1 MGRRLGL
8 RAFKTGAEQGDERT
22 GVGAAAEAGDGGAIS
37 LPPTNAGGNGHP
49 SPDSHTSHV
58 PEPPTSGVVVMP
70 AGLVRELF
78 RDVTGLGSARDTATA
93 TKPSRK
99 RSAMLLGL
107 GAALGS
113 LLAALVTFLVV
124 PAIMQGEPA
133 KPVAVD
139 DALAE
144 YRSQSGSD
152 VTKVDGAPTDPAL
165 SGDPA
170 AAASGGDAAAPAGGE
185 TAGTTATGSGS
196 GSGASAAGS
205 PGAPGSALLRPPQ
218 GVYTYTASGTEV
230 TKPGSLPAESTTVG
244 PTIVGIVTH
253 GANNCWTLEYKYTN
267 KHSATDTFC
276 PGAGSLTSQGSTEI
290 VVSYG
295 QKVANKVECTPA
307 SARVVAGMT
316 PGSSWQGTCT
326 VVSSGAANNRTNLRE
341 KWTFVGVDTVLGAP
355 AWHIRGDTEAS
366 GDATGT
372 SEQHVW
378 FAQSNGMIVKFG
390 HKLRMVSYAPFV
402 GNAVYTEE
410 IEATLKSL
418 TPQT

>member
-8 RAFKTGAEQGDERT
+8 RAFKTGAQQGDEGT
-22 GVGAAAEAGDGGAIS
+22 GVGAAVEAGEGGAIS
-37 LPPTNAGGNGHP
+37 PPYAKADGNGHP
-49 SPDSHTSHV
+49 SPDSHTSQV

-78 RDVTGLGSARDTATA
+78 RDVTGLDFARGTPTA

-99 RSAMLLGL
+99 RSAMLLGM

-113 LLAALVTFLVV
+113 LLAALATFFVV

-152 VTKVDGAPTDPAL
+152 VTTVDGAPTDPSL

-170 AAASGGDAAAPAGGE
+170 PTASGGDAAAPAGGE
-185 TAGTTATGSGS
+185 TAGTAATGSGS
-196 GSGASAAGS
+196 SAPAAGS
-205 PGAPGSALLRPPQ
+205 PGAPGSALLRPPP

-244 PTIVGIVTH
+244 PTVVGIVTH
-253 GANNCWTLEYKYTN
+253 GTNNCWTLENKYTN
-267 KHSATDTFC
+267 KHSSTDTFC

-295 QKVANKVECTPA
+295 QKVTNKVECTPA

-372 SEQHVW
+372 TEQHVW
-378 FAQSNGMIVKFG
+378 LAQSNGMIVKFS